1 MDNRTEDRTRTGER
15 VQAAEGVLT
24 EEGVAA
30 SATGGPGRP
39 VARSSLHGPPARS
52 VPLHQPESRD
62 ANLRDALD
70 TALNG
75 AVLSDRDRQFLSRLV
90 KLDKRNGLAV
100 VSLIWRA
107 RLAGR
112 AEVGLTARQL
122 DVVLVALRDAAVYRD
137 SGIDSMGCWACENVP
152 GGRCSE
158 HVKDIDR
165 ARACTEL
172 ATALASGGISPG
184 ELPQPSE
191 IAGYRRFATVAS

>member
-1 MDNRTEDRTRTGER
+1 MDDRTEDRIRTQER
-15 VQAAEGVLT
+15 VQT
-24 EEGVAA
+24 EEGIRAEERIA
-30 SATGGPGRP
+30 DSATGGLGRP

-52 VPLHQPESRD
+52 VPLHQPESRN
-62 ANLRDALD
+62 ANVRDALD

-75 AVLSDRDRQFLSRLV
+75 AVLSDPDRLFLNRLV
-90 KLDKRNGLAV
+90 KSDKRTASAV

-112 AEVGLTARQL
+112 AEVGLTAPQL
-122 DVVLVALRDAAVYRD
+122 EIVLVALRDAATYRD

-152 GGRCSE
+152 GGRCFE

>member
-1 MDNRTEDRTRTGER
+1 MDDRTEDRIRTQER
-15 VQAAEGVLT
+15 VQA
-24 EEGVAA
+24 EEGIRAEERIVD
-30 SATGGPGRP
+30 SATGGRGRP

-62 ANLRDALD
+62 ANVRDALD

-75 AVLSDRDRQFLSRLV
+75 AVLSDSDRQFLSRLV
-90 KLDKRNGLAV
+90 KSDRRTASAV

-122 DVVLVALRDAAVYRD
+122 EMVLVALRDAATYRD

-172 ATALASGGISPG
+172 ASALAAGGISAG

-191 IAGYRRFATVAS
+191 VAGYRRFATVAS